1 MNRAHA
7 VVASFKSHGV
17 DDISKGL
24 LAKNCGIAHWPA
36 LKTCNR
42 LATST
47 TDYIN
52 NRVGIYRESIRSDRD
67 VRISSVPGIRK

>member
-24 LAKNCGIAHWPA
+24 LAKNCGIAHWQHSKRA
-36 LKTCNR
+36 IAWLHQQR
-42 LATST
+42 ITST
-47 TDYIN
+47 TEWGFIGN
-52 NRVGIYRESIRSDRD
+52 QFGLTAMSGSAACRG
-67 VRISSVPGIRK
+67 